1 MQCTDPVAEGAQ
13 THVAWA
19 NLMQMRSDVFVMY
32 SLRTGLVFYC
42 TALPLQL
49 KSQGQL
55 FLVFG
60 FSLVPQPARL
70 MRWQPRDDL
79 SALSDNFRFSRF

>member
-49 KSQGQL
+49 KSQGQ
-55 FLVFG
+55 FIFG
-60 FSLVPQPARL
+60 FWLFACSTACQADA
-70 MRWQPRDDL
+70 M
-79 SALSDNFRFSRF
+79 AAAGRFVGFER